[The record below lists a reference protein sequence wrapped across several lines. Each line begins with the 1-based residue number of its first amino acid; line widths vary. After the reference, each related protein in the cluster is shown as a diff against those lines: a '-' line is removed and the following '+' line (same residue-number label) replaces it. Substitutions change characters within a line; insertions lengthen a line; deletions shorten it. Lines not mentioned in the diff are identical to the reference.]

1 MEYSNPK
8 WVLDFL
14 GQELG
19 LHVSMVSIEK
29 VACSILF
36 YSDIN
41 VIHYQLA
48 MWKFGRECRS
58 YFERKSQVYFND
70 ACWNEYFTSA
80 FIFGIKC

>member
-48 MWKFGRECRS
+48 M
-58 YFERKSQVYFND
+58 
-70 ACWNEYFTSA
+70 
-80 FIFGIKC
+80 